1 MKPTRCHPTL
11 PAPMPSPPHR
21 PAWARCSWLASTVA
35 LALAALA
42 AHSAEAPGANLA
54 LVAATSTSYVS
65 GHETITAL
73 NDGSNPANS
82 NDKRDG
88 AYGNWPQRGTQWVQY
103 DWSLPISTARTEVY
117 WFDDHGGV
125 RLPKACRLKYWNGT
139 AFVEVSDATG
149 LGLKEHSFNPT
160 TFPEITTTKLR
171 LEFDGNG
178 DSSTGILE
186 WRVYDTGKSPN
197 FPPTVSA
204 GVDRVVVQPGQTW
217 LSGKVKDDGK
227 PQPSPTVKWR
237 QAAGPGKVTFADATA
252 TGTTAR
258 FSKVGDYVLAL
269 TADDGQAS
277 ASDEL
282 LVTVLAKPSQPP
294 LSPVWTTPYQVSSPF
309 WQPRLKNLIVNWI
322 PHCVRQCEDPA
333 VKEGG
338 IENFVQ
344 AAKKLAGQP
353 GAKHTGAVFANTWV
367 YNTLEAMCI
376 AQMLDP
382 QGDAEIAA
390 AQARQRQTIED
401 WVTKMLAAQEPD
413 GYLHTQYTI
422 EGRRR
427 WSNKHDHEDY
437 QAGYFIETGIA
448 HHLMTGGKDRRMLD
462 AAKRLADCWVRNIG
476 PAPKRAWYP
485 GHQEM
490 EMALVKLARYVEQ
503 TDGPGSG
510 QAYIAMAKYLLD
522 ARQGGDEYDQS
533 HVTVTRQYEAAGHAV
548 RALYSYAGMAD
559 VALETGDTD
568 YQSAVQS
575 LWNSVVNRK
584 YYVTGGVG
592 SGETAEGFGK
602 EFSLP
607 NNAYCESCANS
618 GQMFFQERLQMTWR
632 AGHYADLA
640 EETLFNAVLGDVDLE
655 AQNYTY
661 TNPLDSSGKRYKW
674 HVCPCC
680 VGNIPRTLLSLP
692 TWTYTRGRDAIY
704 VNQFVGSTVTLEGV
718 TGMAVKLT
726 QITDYPWKG
735 KVALEVNPTT
745 AKKFALHVRVPN
757 RQTSLLYTNTPTV
770 EGLLSLAVNGKSV
783 KPRIER
789 GYVVLDRTW
798 RAGDRVE
805 WEVPL
810 AVQRVVADQRIA
822 ANRGR
827 VALRYGPLIYNLES
841 VDQDVNAV
849 LSASAPLTP
858 AWRPELLGGVLV
870 IQGQFTDGKPLLA
883 VPNYARLNRGGRS
896 LVWVRSE

>member
-1 MKPTRCHPTL
+1 
-11 PAPMPSPPHR
+11 MPSPPHR

-252 TGTTAR
+252 TETTAR

-503 TDGPGSG
+503 TDGLGNG

-718 TGMAVKLT
+718 TGTAVKLT